1 VRQHIEL
8 ARILDRSRHS
18 DRSDSALSAQSCD
31 AARGGFAAFAFHSAW
46 HNCCRI
52 FASRGNPGE
61 MVPFS
66 ANLHARIF
74 QVDLRGIEM
83 KQPATRE
90 LFDYWNC
97 LRGDRA
103 APDRAEIDPAA
114 IRNVLA
120 DTFMLEVDAD
130 HQFPIRL
137 SGSRF
142 NALFCCEKKGHSFID
157 MWSAEE
163 ARKIAAVLL
172 TVIDAAC
179 PFIAAAAAAPE
190 GYPEQ
195 KLELLFLPL
204 RHGAESKARILGSL
218 SLLRKPAWLGL
229 LPVDALAL
237 GSLQKVDG
245 SAASVASAPNP
256 NPFRPAPCVPHGG
269 ADFETR
275 GHLRV
280 FRGGR

>member
-1 VRQHIEL
+1 
-8 ARILDRSRHS
+8 
-18 DRSDSALSAQSCD
+18 
-31 AARGGFAAFAFHSAW
+31 
-46 HNCCRI
+46 
-52 FASRGNPGE
+52 
-61 MVPFS
+61 
-66 ANLHARIF
+66 
-74 QVDLRGIEM
+74 M

-130 HQFPIRL
+130 HRFPIRL

-142 NALFCCEKKGHSFID
+142 NALFCCEKKGHSFLD

-172 TVIDAAC
+172 TVVDAAC
-179 PFIAAAAAAPE
+179 PLIAEAAAAPE

-195 KLELLFLPL
+195 KFELLFLPL
-204 RHGAESKARILGSL
+204 RHGGESKARILGSL

-229 LPVDALAL
+229 LPVDELSL
-237 GSLQKVDG
+237 KSLQKVDG
-245 SAASVASAPNP
+245 TASIAATPKP
-256 NPFRPAPCVPHGG
+256 LRPALPVPHGG